1 MKYVKPEVASAGLAV
16 AAIQQNPPNSK
27 MGGPSDHSAQVTA
40 NAYEAD
46 E

>member
-1 MKYVKPEVASAGLAV
+1 MKYTKPELIMLASASD
-16 AAIQQNPPNSK
+16 AIRGYPAGSK

-40 NAYEAD
+40 AAYEAD